1 MKLIVGLGN
10 PGKEYEGTRHNMGYD
25 VLDKF
30 SDLVGGDFSRNEFQ
44 GVFGIVNNPSLK
56 EKIIIAKPETFMNL
70 SGKFVSQLLSYFKI
84 PTDDLIVVYDD
95 MALKEG
101 SIRLRPDGSSGGQ
114 KGMENIIKCLATEN
128 IKRIRV
134 GIGEPKYDAVKHVL
148 GVPTGEEKT
157 KIDSAIDRATKAIR
171 EFLINDFQNAMSK
184 FNGGGNSW
192 MMNS

>member
-10 PGKEYEGTRHNMGYD
+10 PGKEYAMTRHNCGFRVID
-25 VLDKF
+25 AFADATGVDIDKE
-30 SDLVGGDFSRNEFQ
+30 DFH
-44 GVFGIVNNPSLK
+44 GIYGRFK
-56 EKIIIAKPETFMNL
+56 HEGEDIILFKPLTMMNL
-70 SGKFVSQLLSYFKI
+70 SGTAVYEIVKFYKI
-84 PTDDLIVVYDD
+84 HREDIVIIYDD
-95 MALKEG
+95 MAIEPGML
-101 SIRLRPDGSSGGQ
+101 RLRATGSSGGQ

-134 GIGEPKYDAVKHVL
+134 GIGEPKYDAIKHVL

>member
-10 PGKEYEGTRHNMGYD
+10 PGKEYAMTRHNCGFRVVD
-25 VLDKF
+25 AFADATGVDIDKE
-30 SDLVGGDFSRNEFQ
+30 DFH
-44 GVFGIVNNPSLK
+44 GVYGKFKYND
-56 EKIIIAKPETFMNL
+56 EDIILFKPLTMMNL
-70 SGKFVSQLLSYFKI
+70 SGTAVYEIVKFFKI
-84 PTDDLIVVYDD
+84 HREDIVVIYDD
-95 MALKEG
+95 MAIEPGAL
-101 SIRLRPDGSSGGQ
+101 RLRATGSSGGQ

-134 GIGEPKYDAVKHVL
+134 GIGEPKFDAIKHVL
-148 GVPTGEEKT
+148 GEATGDDKV